1 MQRDKD
7 RDEPARPSRDD
18 ETSAEQPMPI
28 VTPEGPPPEDQRDDD

>member
-7 RDEPARPSRDD
+7 RDKDARSSHDD
-18 ETSAEQPMPI
+18 ETSAEKPMPI